1 MSNSTR
7 TYHKLNQIMPS
18 HRNSLHYIEYAAV
31 HSFDDTLTFQVA
43 EKGRSKEISI
53 PHRNI
58 AGLLLGPGT
67 SITHKAAQKLRDAN
81 ICAMF
86 VTGDGGSPLLWTA
99 PDEYRPSEYCRAFLT
114 IYYDEKRR
122 DQAAKIFMSKR
133 IEMVKK
139 YWRKVIT
146 DISIIADLDQ
156 LCDDYLKSMSDK
168 SGQALLLEEGR
179 YTKQL
184 SKLAARA
191 YNVSWNSRQH
201 HGQIDDTNAKLNHGN
216 YLAYGVSNIAISV
229 LGIPYSLSLIHGSTR
244 KGALVFDVADIFKDA
259 IILPAAFKAAAEGM
273 SEKAFRSDIL
283 ARIDSYGILSTCLNT
298 IKDAALLAEIPLDTQ
313 EIPF

>member
-1 MSNSTR
+1 MRSEGRS
-7 TYHKLNQIMPS
+7 YHKLNQVMPS

-43 EKGRSKEISI
+43 ENGKSKEISI

-67 SITHKAAQKLRDAN
+67 SITHKAAQKLRESN

-99 PDEYRPSEYCRAFLT
+99 PDEYRPSEYCRAFLK
-114 IYYDEKRR
+114 IYYDDSVR
-122 DQAAKIFMSKR
+122 DRAAQIFMSKR

-139 YWRKVIT
+139 YWRKIIHDNVI
-146 DISIIADLDQ
+146 ISELDV
-156 LCDDYLKSMSDK
+156 LCEGYLNSVKDK
-168 SGQALLLEEGR
+168 VGQALLLEEGR

-184 SKLAARA
+184 YKLAAKA
-191 YNVSWNSRQH
+191 FNMQWDGRQH
-201 HGQIDDTNAKLNHGN
+201 KGLLDDTNARLNHGN
-216 YLAYGVSNIAISV
+216 YLAYGVSNIAIYV

-244 KGALVFDVADIFKDA
+244 KGALVFDVADLFKDA
-259 IILPAAFKAAAEGM
+259 IILPAAFKAAKEGV
-273 SEKAFRSDIL
+273 SEKAFRADIL
-283 ARIDSYGILSTCLNT
+283 AKIDSYGILATCLNT
-298 IKDAALLAEIPLDTQ
+298 LKEAALLADVPLDPA

>member
-1 MSNSTR
+1 MSNQPRS
-7 TYHKLNQIMPS
+7 YHKLNQILPS
-18 HRNSLHYIEYAAV
+18 HRNTLHYIEYAAV

-67 SITHKAAQKLRDAN
+67 SITPKAAQKLREAN

-86 VTGDGGSPLLWTA
+86 VTGDGGSPILWTV
-99 PDEYRPSEYCRAFLT
+99 PDEYRPSEYCRAFLK
-114 IYYDEKRR
+114 IYHDDSYR
-122 DQAAKIFMSKR
+122 DQGAKLFMAKR

-139 YWRKVIT
+139 YWRKI
-146 DISIIADLDQ
+146 ISDVAIIDELDNI
-156 LCDDYLKSMSDK
+156 CETYLQTMIAKT
-168 SGQALLLEEGR
+168 GQALLLEEGR

-184 SKLAARA
+184 YKLAAKA
-191 YNVSWNSRQH
+191 FNLSWESRQH
-201 HGQIDDTNAKLNHGN
+201 QGATDDTNAKLNHGN
-216 YLAYGVSNIAISV
+216 YLAYGVSNIALYM

-259 IILPAAFKAAAEGM
+259 IVLPASFKAASEGA

-283 ARIDSYGILSTCLNT
+283 ARIDSYGILATCLNT
-298 IKDAALLAEIPLDTQ
+298 LKDVALLADIPLDTP